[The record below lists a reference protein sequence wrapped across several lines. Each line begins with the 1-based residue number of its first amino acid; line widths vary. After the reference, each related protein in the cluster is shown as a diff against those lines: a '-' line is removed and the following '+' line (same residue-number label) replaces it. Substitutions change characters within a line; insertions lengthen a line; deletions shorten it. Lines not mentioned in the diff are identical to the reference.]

1 MSRFRDLW
9 ASGKFS
15 IDKKGA
21 EVVDKRAEH
30 EAANMLRELIPDES
44 QKLFTDLKQR
54 RGAET
59 GKWLRGLGAEVG
71 AVPREDKQAQ
81 ASSAD
86 GFEDARRWIDA
97 LFQEFASLTYIFN
110 QNAVGTK
117 LFVSCERPQ
126 LVETKDETVWYNP
139 VTKTYLGRLATRQWC
154 LFVRG
159 DDKKISMYIFPVEM
173 TIGFKS
179 GTYGDD
185 TVPPFL
191 VAEPGANS
199 GKKNWVIQ
207 GEEAPLSVLPA
218 LAKEMFGDLIRVA
231 SGAMGEN
238 ELFTSHQHKEPK
250 LGENVA
256 VGYVAETPSAA
267 DASSAISH
275 LNVDGLNI
283 HDACDLVDKVI
294 DLELKRLYQEAAKQ
308 SPGTPAADKARKQIS
323 AVEAFRMRI
332 VDSFEKFT
340 HESQGIQQEKA
351 VGAGK
356 A

>member
-9 ASGKFS
+9 VSGKFA
-15 IDKKGA
+15 IDRKSA
-21 EVVDKRAEH
+21 DVVDKQSEH
-30 EAANMLRELIPDES
+30 EAATMLRELIPDES

-71 AVPREDKQAQ
+71 AVPKEDKQAQ
-81 ASSAD
+81 VASAD
-86 GFEDARRWIDA
+86 AFEDARRWIDA
-97 LFQEFASLTYIFN
+97 LFHEFASLTYTFN

-117 LFVSCERPQ
+117 LSVSCERPQ

-159 DDKKISMYIFPVEM
+159 DEKKISMYIFPAEM

-185 TVPPFL
+185 AVPPFL

-207 GEEAPLSVLPA
+207 GEEAPLTVLPA

-238 ELFTSHQHKEPK
+238 ELFTSHKHQEPK

-256 VGYVAETPSAA
+256 VGYVAEAPAAA
-267 DASSAISH
+267 DTTSAISH
-275 LNVDGLNI
+275 VNVDGLNI

-294 DLELKRLYQEAAKQ
+294 DQELKRLYSEAAKQ
-308 SPGTPAADKARKQIS
+308 SPGTPDADKARKQIS

-340 HESQGIQQEKA
+340 QESQGIQQGQA

-356 A
+356 P